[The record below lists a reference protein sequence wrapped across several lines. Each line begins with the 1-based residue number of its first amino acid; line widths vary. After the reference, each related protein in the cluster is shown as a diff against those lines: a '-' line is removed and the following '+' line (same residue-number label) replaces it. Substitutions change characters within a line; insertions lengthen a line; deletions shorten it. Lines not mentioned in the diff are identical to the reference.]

1 MLSPSLALTFA
12 LNLEPEPE
20 PRQVR
25 NKDAVY
31 MHKHGKAELLG
42 AVEVELRTLLSDVAV
57 HALELPLSRNKKVEG
72 QLHLK
77 LRWETG
83 VADWTSADEAN
94 ARVSQRFH
102 APTDLVSAKQKID
115 KYVSAIDLHNTRVSS
130 LEEAQKKVRL
140 SESRIEDVMEEE
152 QELMAELRT

>member
-57 HALELPLSRNKKVEG
+57 HVLELPLSRNKKVEG

-77 LRWETG
+77 LRWEAG
-83 VADWTSADEAN
+83 LADWTSADEAN
-94 ARVSQRFH
+94 ARVSQRYH
-102 APTDLVSAKQKID
+102 APTDLASAKQKID
-115 KYVSAIDLHNTRVSS
+115 TYVSAIDLHNTRVSS
-130 LEEAQKKVRL
+130 LEETQKKVRL
-140 SESRIEDVMEEE
+140 SESRIEEVMEEE